1 MAHELSRSCFSYPIN
16 MSLMKTSHHIL
27 LLATAF
33 ACVLPSCSSPSQTVA
48 KMPVSHSMVNDS
60 SLAGQV
66 FQEVNSYRASKGKRA
81 LVRHAGL
88 DRLAQKHCD
97 YLVKTRGSY
106 GLHGKNVSHM
116 GYESRLALARH
127 KYSISSI
134 GENVVSSTTKS
145 SNHLV
150 NLWIKSKG
158 HENNMR
164 GSWTCTGVATAV
176 TPEGSVISTQIF
188 GTNPSD
194 TSLER
199 ANHFNGF
206 R

>member
-1 MAHELSRSCFSYPIN
+1 
-16 MSLMKTSHHIL
+16 MKTSHNIL
-27 LLATAF
+27 LLAAVF
-33 ACVLPSCSSPSQTVA
+33 ACVLPSCSAPSPTVA
-48 KMPVSHSMVNDS
+48 KMPVSRSMGNDS

-66 FQEVNSYRASKGKRA
+66 FQEVNSYRASKGKSA

-106 GLHGKNVSHM
+106 GLHGKNVSHI
-116 GYESRLALARH
+116 GFESRVALARH

-145 SNHLV
+145 SSHLV
-150 NLWIKSKG
+150 NLWIGSKG
-158 HENNMR
+158 HEHNMR
-164 GSWTCTGVATAV
+164 GDWTCTGVATAV
-176 TPEGSVISTQIF
+176 TPEGTVISTQVF
-188 GTNPSD
+188 GTNPGD
-194 TSLER
+194 ANLEHP
-199 ANHFNGF
+199 NYFNGF